1 MASIVHRLAKKELCS
16 PPTWLP
22 DNVHYETQMGSVAYG
37 VSSDD
42 SDIDVYGFCIP
53 QKDVIFPHLQGEIL
67 GFGRQVKRFDQWQEH
82 HILDKDSG
90 KEYDCS
96 IYNIVKYF
104 QLVMENNPNMIDSLF
119 TPDRCVLHITKIGT
133 MVRENRKLFL
143 CKKAWHTFKGY
154 AYAQSH
160 KANLKQPQEGS
171 KRAQIVEKYGWD
183 VKFGYHVVRL
193 INEVEQILT
202 EQDLDLQRN
211 REQLKAIRCGEM
223 SFNEV
228 QAWFSIKEKELEK
241 VYSESKLRHSPD
253 EVAIKQL
260 LINCLEEHYGSL
272 GEALVTPDRAVHALR
287 EIQTILE
294 KNKTL
299 L

>member
-42 SDIDVYGFCIP
+42 SDVDVYGFCIP
-53 QKDVIFPHLQGEIL
+53 KKNVIFPHLQGEIP
-67 GFGRQVKRFDQWQEH
+67 GFGNQVKRFDQWQEH
-82 HILDKDSG
+82 HILDKSTN

-143 CKKAWHTFKGY
+143 AKKAWHTFKGY
-154 AYAQSH
+154 AYSQMH
-160 KANLKQPQEGS
+160 KANLKNPQDGS
-171 KRAQIVEKYGWD
+171 KRAKIVEQYGWD

-253 EVAIKQL
+253 EAAIKQL

>member
-1 MASIVHRLAKKELCS
+1 MASIVNRLSKKELCS

-42 SDIDVYGFCIP
+42 SDVDVYGFCIP
-53 QKDVIFPHLQGEIL
+53 KKNVIFPHLQGEIP
-67 GFGRQVKRFDQWQEH
+67 GFGNQVKRFDQWQEH
-82 HILDKDSG
+82 HILDKSTN

-143 CKKAWHTFKGY
+143 TKKAWHTFKGY
-154 AYAQSH
+154 AYSQMH
-160 KANLKQPQEGS
+160 KANLKNPQDGS
-171 KRAQIVEKYGWD
+171 KRAKIIEQYEWD

-253 EVAIKQL
+253 EAVIKQL

>member
-1 MASIVHRLAKKELCS
+1 MASIVHRLAKKALCS

-22 DNVHYETQMGSVAYG
+22 DNIHYETQMGSVAYG

-53 QKDVIFPHLQGEIL
+53 KKDVIFPHLQGEIL

-154 AYAQSH
+154 AYDQAH

-202 EQDLDLQRN
+202 EQDLDLQRS
-211 REQLKAIRCGEM
+211 REQLKAVRRGEM
-223 SFNEV
+223 SFEEV
-228 QAWFSIKEKELEK
+228 QKWFSDKEKALET

-253 EVAIKQL
+253 EDAIKQL

-272 GEALVTPDRAVHALR
+272 ENALVTPDRAVQALR
-287 EIQTILE
+287 DIQAVLE
-294 KNKTL
+294 KHRSIL
-299 L
+299 

>member
-1 MASIVHRLAKKELCS
+1 
-16 PPTWLP
+16 
-22 DNVHYETQMGSVAYG
+22 MGSVAYG

-53 QKDVIFPHLQGEIL
+53 KKDVIFPHLQGEIL
-67 GFGRQVKRFDQWQEH
+67 GFGRQVKRFNQWQEH

-154 AYAQSH
+154 AYSQSH

-202 EQDLDLQRN
+202 EQDLDLQRS
-211 REQLKAIRCGEM
+211 REQLKAVRRGEM
-223 SFNEV
+223 SFEEV
-228 QAWFSIKEKELEK
+228 QKWFSDKEKALET

-253 EVAIKQL
+253 EDAIKQL

-272 GEALVTPDRAVHALR
+272 GNALVTPDRAVQALR
-287 EIQTILE
+287 DIQAVLE
-294 KNKTL
+294 KHRSIL
-299 L
+299 